1 MIIIIIIIARSVERS
16 RHESRGRHYPYPH
29 STDQRSCLGADEMG
43 QATRRE
49 LALGLRS
56 AEASL
61 AATRG
66 RSRWRRGWLGLA
78 RLIDGGFG
86 VLLLPRI
93 SSRDPEQ

>member
-1 MIIIIIIIARSVERS
+1 
-16 RHESRGRHYPYPH
+16 
-29 STDQRSCLGADEMG
+29 MG

-66 RSRWRRGWLGLA
+66 RSRWRRGGAGGRETQRRAVTAGMLRSLVFNTSPQA
-78 RLIDGGFG
+78 RHAGGQPSPAG
-86 VLLLPRI
+86 PV
-93 SSRDPEQ
+93 D

>member
-1 MIIIIIIIARSVERS
+1 
-16 RHESRGRHYPYPH
+16 
-29 STDQRSCLGADEMG
+29 MG

-66 RSRWRRGWLGLA
+66 RRGGGGAGLGLA
-78 RLIDGGFG
+78 RLNDGGFR
-86 VLLLPRI
+86 VLLVPWI
-93 SSRDPEQ
+93 CSRDWAPEQ

>member
-1 MIIIIIIIARSVERS
+1 
-16 RHESRGRHYPYPH
+16 
-29 STDQRSCLGADEMG
+29 MG

-66 RSRWRRGWLGLA
+66 RSRRRRGGAGLA
-78 RLIDGGFG
+78 RLNDGGFRVG
-86 VLLLPRI
+86 VLLVPWI
-93 SSRDPEQ
+93 CSRDWAPEQ

>member
-1 MIIIIIIIARSVERS
+1 
-16 RHESRGRHYPYPH
+16 
-29 STDQRSCLGADEMG
+29 MG

-66 RSRWRRGWLGLA
+66 RSRWRRGGARDRETQRRRLPSALGALDLLA
-78 RLIDGGFG
+78 IG
-86 VLLLPRI
+86 PP
-93 SSRDPEQ
+93 SSNG